1 MQSIPILDNHI
12 HLDRRGRFLDAV
24 RDFVNSGGTHIVLV
38 SKPSWTIGI
47 NIIQAEDYKK
57 VFDETLTIA
66 KAVRE
71 QGVGV
76 FVVLG
81 VHPAE
86 ISKLIEHR
94 PLEEVVDL
102 MKQGLDC
109 AGKYVEKQLA
119 VGLKSGRPHYPVSK
133 EIWDASNHIIE
144 HAMILSRELDCAVQ
158 LHTEDTTIRMLHE
171 LQDIVKKTGMSPQR
185 VVKHYAPPMIKEF
198 ENTGLFPGIIS
209 SKHAVEEALQTSARF
224 VMETDYIDDLKRPGA
239 VLGPKTVPKKTK
251 KLIEV
256 YGTEPFYKVHKEN
269 PEKIYQIEIN
279 L

>member
-24 RDFVNSGGTHIVLV
+24 QDFVNSGGTHIVLV

-71 QGVGV
+71 MGVGV

-144 HAMILSRELDCAVQ
+144 HAMTLSRELDCAVQ
-158 LHTEDTTIRMLHE
+158 LHTEDTTIEMLHE
-171 LQDIVKKTGMSPQR
+171 LWDIVKKTGMSPQR

-251 KLIEV
+251 KLIEL

>member
-1 MQSIPILDNHI
+1 MQNIPILDNHI

-158 LHTEDTTIRMLHE
+158 LHTEDTTIEMLHE
-171 LQDIVKKTGMSPQR
+171 LWDIVKKTGMSPQR

>member
-158 LHTEDTTIRMLHE
+158 LHTEDTTIEMLHE
-171 LQDIVKKTGMSPQR
+171 LWDIVKKTGMSPQR

-224 VMETDYIDDLKRPGA
+224 MMETDYIDDLKRPGA

>member
-133 EIWDASNHIIE
+133 EMWDASNHIIE

-158 LHTEDTTIRMLHE
+158 LHTEDTTIEMLHE
-171 LQDIVKKTGMSPQR
+171 LWDIVKKTGMSPQR

>member
-1 MQSIPILDNHI
+1 MQSIPILDNHM

-24 RDFVNSGGTHIVLV
+24 HDFVNSGGTHIVLV
-38 SKPSWTIGI
+38 SKPSWTIGV
-47 NIIQAEDYKK
+47 NIVQAEDYKK

-71 QGVGV
+71 RGVGV

-102 MKQGLDC
+102 MKGGLDC

-144 HAMILSRELDCAVQ
+144 HAMTLSRELDCAVQ
-158 LHTEDTTIRMLHE
+158 LHTEDTTIEMLHE
-171 LQDIVKKTGMSPQR
+171 LRYIVKKTGMSPQR

-224 VMETDYIDDLKRPGA
+224 VMETDYIDDPKRPGA

-256 YGTEPFYKVHKEN
+256 HGTEPFYRVHKEN

>member
-1 MQSIPILDNHI
+1 MQSIPILDNHM

-24 RDFVNSGGTHIVLV
+24 QDFVNSGGTHIVLV
-38 SKPSWTIGI
+38 SKPSWTIGV
-47 NIIQAEDYKK
+47 NIMQAEDYKK
-57 VFDETLTIA
+57 VFDETLVIA

-71 QGVGV
+71 RGVGV

-102 MKQGLDC
+102 MKEGLDC

-144 HAMILSRELDCAVQ
+144 HAMTLSRELDCAVQ
-158 LHTEDTTIRMLHE
+158 LHTEDTTIEMLHE
-171 LQDIVKKTGMSPQR
+171 LRDIVKKTGMSPQR

-209 SKHAVEEALQTSARF
+209 SKHAVEEALQTSSRF
-224 VMETDYIDDLKRPGA
+224 VMETDYIDDPKRPGA

-256 YGTEPFYKVHKEN
+256 HGTEPFYRVHKEN

>member
-86 ISKLIEHR
+86 ISKLIEQR

-133 EIWDASNHIIE
+133 EMWDASNHIIE

-158 LHTEDTTIRMLHE
+158 LHTEDTTIEMLHE
-171 LQDIVKKTGMSPQR
+171 LWDIVKKTGMSPQR

-256 YGTEPFYKVHKEN
+256 YGTEPFYRVHKEN

>member
-24 RDFVNSGGTHIVLV
+24 QDFVNSGGTHIVLV
-38 SKPSWTIGI
+38 SKPSWTIGV

-86 ISKLIEHR
+86 ISKLIEQR

-144 HAMILSRELDCAVQ
+144 HAMTLSRELDCAVQ
-158 LHTEDTTIRMLHE
+158 LHTEDTTIEMLHE
-171 LQDIVKKTGMSPQR
+171 LQDMVKKTGISPQR

-256 YGTEPFYKVHKEN
+256 YGTEPFYRVHKEN